1 MKPPVTR
8 VSRLPWTALVSC
20 PHCYRLV
27 SYESGQRKVRCHACG
42 AAVIGETTL
51 TADQSPF
58 SEE

>member
-8 VSRLPWTALVSC
+8 VSRSPWTALASC
-20 PHCYRLV
+20 PHCYRLI
-27 SYESGQRKVRCHACG
+27 SYESGQTKVRCHACG
-42 AAVIGETTL
+42 AAVIGEAAL